1 MPLAFRTSLSKGRDA
16 IEDGELLATG
26 VSTVAES
33 DPQPCQP
40 VPHTNSAVAYSV
52 GGRVYRVNS
61 RRGQLFRGAL
71 GTTALGNLRLE
82 SQWID
87 GRFQADDDMV
97 FNAQGE
103 SESVAI
109 VSPKTTDVLRIRPA
123 TVSMGLLLD
132 PLASAGIKAAYYS
145 AAFILRS
152 VAAEKLD
159 VDPDELDI
167 SNVRQVDL
175 LNGTKGGEII
185 INDHLA
191 NGAGFTAWL
200 DANWASILATTTSL
214 NEPQNTIVGSLISE
228 DHRRTCDSSGYDC
241 LRNYRNMAFHGL
253 LDWRLGISF
262 LRTLHY
268 PAFTCALDGD
278 FTLPDLEG
286 WLDLA
291 FRLRDSFC
299 RSFPTT
305 PRDFGPLPGLEVG
318 GKQVIIVHPLWDV
331 AKPAGL
337 LAEAKLAC
345 TQGEVRTLDTFN
357 LLRRQGWA

>member
-1 MPLAFRTSLSKGRDA
+1 MAALTQTTHCLPGVGCLAANAVTIPPLLKPNRRMMNARHVVVGQAMTLLSGFFQFAVPLAFRTSLSKGRDA

-52 GGRVYRVNS
+52 GGRVYKVNS

-145 AAFILRS
+145 AAFILRF
-152 VAAEKLD
+152 VTAEKLD

-241 LRNYRNMAFHGL
+241 LRNYRNMALPWAARLAVRHFL
-253 LDWRLGISF
+253 LKNSSF
-262 LRTLHY
+262 SSIH
-268 PAFTCALDGD
+268 
-278 FTLPDLEG
+278 
-286 WLDLA
+286 
-291 FRLRDSFC
+291 
-299 RSFPTT
+299 
-305 PRDFGPLPGLEVG
+305 
-318 GKQVIIVHPLWDV
+318 
-331 AKPAGL
+331 
-337 LAEAKLAC
+337 
-345 TQGEVRTLDTFN
+345 VRT
-357 LLRRQGWA
+357 